1 MGRGADMV
9 RIAIIGAGVAGLVT
23 AACLYETAA
32 AQKVPVDI
40 QIFEKSPALLDNAC
54 SRYAG
59 GMLAPWC
66 ERENAEEIV
75 EIEGQGALG
84 FWARWVDVV
93 QKGTLVVAH
102 PRDAAE
108 LDRFARRTCAH
119 EWVTPR
125 DYEPGLADR
134 FARGLFYAAEGH
146 LDPRSALKQ
155 LAHRLEQRGVQFSFG
170 VSADPEN
177 LTKEYDWV
185 VDCRGLAA
193 RDQVPGLRAVKGEM
207 LVLHCPDAR
216 FTRPIRLLHPRI
228 PLYIVPRGNGVFMLG
243 ATMIESDDRGRITAR
258 SMVELLN
265 AAYALDPVFAEAEI
279 LEIGCDLRPAFADN
293 LPKVMAEGR
302 LIRVNGFY
310 RHGFL
315 LSPAMGQ
322 KVTQIVWPELCDQ
335 QQKTERMRA

>member
-1 MGRGADMV
+1 MV
-9 RIAIIGAGVAGLVT
+9 KIAIIGAGVAGLV
-23 AACLYETAA
+23 AATCLFEAA
-32 AQKVPVDI
+32 EHQQTPVSI
-40 QIFEKSPALLDNAC
+40 HVLEQSPALLGNAC

-75 EIEGQGALG
+75 EIEGQAALE

-102 PRDAAE
+102 PRDTIE
-108 LDRFARRTCAH
+108 LERFARRTNAH
-119 EWVTPR
+119 EWVAPR
-125 DYEPGLADR
+125 DYEPGFADR

-155 LAHRLEQRGVQFSFG
+155 LAYRLEQHGVQFSFG
-170 VSADPEN
+170 VSADPEK
-177 LTKEYDWV
+177 LTEKYDWV

-193 RDQVPGLRAVKGEM
+193 RNQIPGLRAVKGEM
-207 LVLHCPDAR
+207 LVLKCPEVQ
-216 FTRPIRLLHPRI
+216 FERPVRLLHPRI
-228 PLYIVPRGNGVFMLG
+228 PLYIVPRGDGVFMLG

-265 AAYALDPVFAEAEI
+265 AAYALDPAFAEAEI

-293 LPKVMAEGR
+293 LPKVIVDGR
-302 LIRVNGFY
+302 VIRVNGFY

-322 KVTQIVWPELCDQ
+322 KIVRIVWPDLYA
-335 QQKTERMRA
+335 ERKSA